1 MVLPGWRVA
10 RNSTTSV
17 SQAEWS
23 NCRISEPN
31 GTFIATVAPG
41 HYTVTVDSYLSTYFY
56 QFTDIDL
63 AAGQEAYVKVLSQ
76 LRPVGER
83 AVRENFTPR

>member
-1 MVLPGWRVA
+1 MVKLPGYRTQ
-10 RNSTTSV
+10 RDLLSRRRT
-17 SQAEWS
+17 
-23 NCRISEPN
+23 
-31 GTFIATVAPG
+31 G

-83 AVRENFTPR
+83 AVRENFYTQVIPAEAARPDAARRPFYGGS